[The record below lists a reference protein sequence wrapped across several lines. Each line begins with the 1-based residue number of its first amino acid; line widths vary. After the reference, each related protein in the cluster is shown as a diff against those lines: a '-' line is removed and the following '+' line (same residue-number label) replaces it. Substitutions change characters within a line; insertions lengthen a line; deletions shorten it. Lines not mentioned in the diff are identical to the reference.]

1 MSTMLTLTAPR
12 SLQRSVT
19 SVATPAAGATFS
31 AEKNPYLFPTAL
43 LEDVE
48 MRPACSRST
57 ELADAAQPLPAP
69 VDEAPWWLVHT
80 KPRQEKQ
87 LAQQLRS
94 LEISHF
100 LPAAPHRAMTR
111 GRVRVTWAPLFP
123 SYLFFRG
130 LAEARLSVL
139 KTNRVVAIHPVADTL
154 SLSCQLRVLAEL
166 IEKNVPLRV
175 EERFPPGRNV
185 RVIAG
190 VLADACGVVV
200 KRCGKTRL
208 FLEINEFLGGVSVE
222 IDHHLVEPY

>member
-1 MSTMLTLTAPR
+1 MLTLTAPR

-19 SVATPAAGATFS
+19 SVATPAAAATFS

-48 MRPACSRST
+48 MRLANSTST
-57 ELADAAQPLPAP
+57 ELVDAAQPLP
-69 VDEAPWWLVHT
+69 VSLDEAPWWLVHT

-87 LAQQLRS
+87 LAHQLRS

-111 GRVRVTWAPLFP
+111 GRVRLTWAPLFP

-139 KTNRVVAIHPVADTL
+139 QTNRIVAIHPVADTL

-166 IEKNVPLRV
+166 VEKNIPLRV

-190 VLADACGVVV
+190 ALLDTCGVVV
-200 KRCGKTRL
+200 QRCGKTRL
-208 FLEINEFLGGVSVE
+208 FIKISELLGGVSVE
-222 IDHHLVEPY
+222 IDHRFVEPY

>member
-1 MSTMLTLTAPR
+1 MSMMLTLTAPV
-12 SLQRSVT
+12 SLPRSVT
-19 SVATPAAGATFS
+19 PAAAGATFS
-31 AEKNPYLFPTAL
+31 AEKNPYLFPTSL

-48 MRPACSRST
+48 MRPVCSAST
-57 ELADAAQPLPAP
+57 ELADAGQPLPAP

-87 LAQQLRS
+87 LAQKLRS
-94 LEISHF
+94 HEISHF

-130 LAEARLSVL
+130 VAEARLSVL
-139 KTNRVVAIHPVADTL
+139 QTNRIVAIHPVADTL

-166 IEKNVPLRV
+166 IEKNVPFRV

-190 VLADACGVVV
+190 ALADACGVVV
-200 KRCGKTRL
+200 KQCGKTRL
-208 FLEINEFLGGVSVE
+208 FIKINELLGGVSVE
-222 IDHHLVEPY
+222 IDHHLVEPC